1 MAGLLVV
8 RVHFLEVTAMYLS
21 TEVGL
26 EWGTVWRYLALF
38 VDSVYYPVSMEVCAQ
53 LDRRLYEI
61 FCAGKGREMR
71 LIALAGESVRMLLLD
86 RARELAGA
94 VSVQATKTVQKGV
107 AGNAANGEKAGGKG
121 ACSLCLSRNHQYKT
135 GSYGHPENAAIK
147 TECPAILSD
156 DR

>member
-1 MAGLLVV
+1 
-8 RVHFLEVTAMYLS
+8 MYLS
-21 TEVGL
+21 KEVGL
-26 EWGTVWRYLALF
+26 ECGTVWRYLALF
-38 VDSVYYPVSMEVCAQ
+38 VDVVYYPVSMEVCAQ

-61 FCAGKGREMR
+61 FCAGEGREMR
-71 LIALAGESVRMLLLD
+71 LTALAGESVQMLLLD

-94 VSVQATKTVQKGV
+94 VSVHATKTVQKGV
-107 AGNAANGEKAGGKG
+107 AGNAANGEKGGKG

-135 GSYGHPENAAIK
+135 GSYDHPENAAIT